1 MDPKIEAIFKEVLD
15 AAFRVHTNLGPGLLE
30 SSYEA
35 CLQYELQK
43 SGLSVE
49 AQKALPLVY
58 EEVKLETG
66 YRIDL
71 LVNNSIIIEVKATEA
86 LTDVHLAQILTYMKL
101 SKIQLGLL
109 VNFNVKQLKQGIKRV
124 VL

>member
-1 MDPKIEAIFKEVLD
+1 MDPKLEAIFKSVLD

-35 CLQYELQK
+35 CLKLELQK
-43 SGLSVE
+43 SGLIVE
-49 AQKALPLVY
+49 AQKALPLIY
-58 EEVKLETG
+58 EDVKLETG
-66 YRIDL
+66 YRIDF